1 MRKSALILGLMLMAG
16 VAAHAEVTLPNI
28 LGNGMVL
35 QRNKPVPVWGTAA
48 QGEKVTVKF
57 GKQTKT
63 TMPDTAGHWQV
74 LLDPMKASAQGQTMT
89 ISGTNTIKLNDILV
103 GEVWLASGQSNMT
116 YEMRKDTKLQKPD
129 SSVNWPVDELQHAHN
144 PMLRIFLVTNK
155 NLRKPDPSHSGWSV
169 AENAALYNFSA
180 VAYYFAKH
188 LNEDLK
194 VPVGVIASSSPG
206 SRIEPWM
213 TREALANEPYFKE
226 NNIRIEGDPG
236 KFYENMIQPLAPF
249 AIKGVLWYQ
258 GESGVYLKEN
268 ITYAYKMDALIHN
281 WRALWSDR
289 KLPFY
294 YVEVA
299 PYHYSTVKDPKTTYD
314 IYTEPE
320 LREGQ
325 AQALKIP
332 YTGMVVTTDLN
343 THLDNL
349 HPPLYKWEIGRR
361 LELLAMANNYGA
373 KNIVPSGPEYT
384 GMTISGNKI
393 VLSFKYA
400 GGGLTSHDGKPLT
413 NFEIAGSDGKFV
425 PAEAEIKGDKIYVS
439 AASVSEPTA
448 ARFAWDEAA
457 MPNFYNKAG
466 LPAVPFRTNT
476 PYVFKPITN

>member
-16 VAAHAEVTLPNI
+16 AAARAEVTLPNI

-63 TMPDTAGHWQV
+63 AMPDTAGHWQV
-74 LLDPMKASAQGQTMT
+74 LLDPMQASAKGQTMT
-89 ISGTNTIKLNDILV
+89 ISGTNTIKLDDILV

-116 YEMRKDTKLQKPD
+116 YEMRKNSKVQKPD
-129 SSVNWPVDELQHAHN
+129 STSNWPVDELKYAHN
-144 PMLRIFLVTNK
+144 HMLRIFLVTNK
-155 NLRKPDPSHSGWSV
+155 NLRKPDTTHAGWAV
-169 AENAALYNFSA
+169 AENAALSNFSA
-180 VAYYFAKH
+180 VGYFFAKH

-194 VPVGVIASSSPG
+194 VPVGIIASSSPG
-206 SRIEPWM
+206 SRIEPWVS
-213 TREALANEPYFKE
+213 REALVNEPYFKE
-226 NNIRIEGDPG
+226 NNIRVDGDPG
-236 KFYENMIQPLAPF
+236 KFYDNMIQPLAPF
-249 AIKGVLWYQ
+249 AIKGILWYQ
-258 GESGVYLKEN
+258 GESGAYLNEN
-268 ITYAYKMDALIHN
+268 ITYAYKMDALINN
-281 WRALWSDR
+281 WRTLWSDK

-294 YVEVA
+294 YVQIA
-299 PYHYSTVKDPKTTYD
+299 PFRYSTVKDPVKKYT

-343 THLDNL
+343 ENLDNL
-349 HPPLYKWEIGRR
+349 HPHYKWEIGRR
-361 LELLAMANNYGA
+361 LELQAMANTYGA
-373 KNIVPSGPEYT
+373 KNVVPSGPLYS
-384 GMTISGNKI
+384 GMATSGNKI
-393 VLSFKYA
+393 VLSFKYTD
-400 GGGLTSHDGKPLT
+400 GGLISHDGKPLT
-413 NFEIAGSDGKFV
+413 NFEIAGSDGVFV
-425 PAEAEIKGDKIYVS
+425 PAQAEIKGDKVYVS
-439 AASVSEPTA
+439 AASVSQPTA

-457 MPNFYNKAG
+457 NPNFYNKAG